1 MAKSSYSTVML
12 LVETSDEGMKAAREA
27 VGLAADSGSTLIVA
41 SVVDTALLRQLLTYR
56 IFVQEE
62 MEEYETD
69 MKESARKHL
78 DYVCSLA
85 DREGVNYERSL
96 LTGATHSVVLEEQ
109 RKTEADLLIM
119 AAFRASTATRDVM
132 AREKQLILDE
142 IRCPILLV
150 R

>member
-1 MAKSSYSTVML
+1 MARSTYNTVML

-27 VGLAADSGSTLIVA
+27 IRLAADAGSTLIVA

-62 MEEYETD
+62 MEEYEED
-69 MKESARKHL
+69 LKESARKHL
-78 DYVCSLA
+78 EYVCSLA
-85 DREGVNYERSL
+85 EKKDIDYERSL
-96 LTGATHSVVLEEQ
+96 LTGATHSAVLDEQ
-109 RKTEADLLIM
+109 RRTEADLLIM
-119 AAFRASTATRDVM
+119 AAFRASTASRDVM

-142 IRCPILLV
+142 IPCQILLV

>member
-1 MAKSSYSTVML
+1 MAKSAYSTMML

-27 VGLAADSGSTLIVA
+27 IGLAKDANANLIVA

-62 MEEYETD
+62 MEEYESD
-69 MKESARKHL
+69 MKDSARKHL
-78 DYVCSLA
+78 EYVCQLA
-85 DREGVNYERSL
+85 DKEGIEYERRL
-96 LTGATHSVVLEEQ
+96 LTGATHSAVLDEQ
-109 RKTEADLLIM
+109 RRTEADLLIM

-142 IRCPILLV
+142 ISCPILLV